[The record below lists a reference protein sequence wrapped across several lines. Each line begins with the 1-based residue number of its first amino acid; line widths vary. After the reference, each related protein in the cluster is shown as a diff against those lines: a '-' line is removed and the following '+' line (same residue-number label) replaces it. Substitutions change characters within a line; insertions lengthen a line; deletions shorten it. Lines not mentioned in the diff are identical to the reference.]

1 MVFPRGTGV
10 SARREVVLWTLQRGT
25 AVVLALCV
33 VVHLATIIYAVRGGL
48 TAHEILGRTRGNYA
62 WAIFY
67 STFVVAAAV
76 HGAIGLRA
84 IALEWL
90 RLRGAIL
97 EGTVSLIA
105 IALLVTGM
113 RAVMAVVGA

>member
-1 MVFPRGTGV
+1 V
-10 SARREVVLWTLQRGT
+10 SGRREAVLWTLQRAT

-48 TAHEILGRTRGNYA
+48 NAHEILARTRGNYA
-62 WAIFY
+62 WAMFY
-67 STFVVAAAV
+67 STFVLAAAV

-90 RLRGAIL
+90 RMRGALL
-97 EGTVSLIA
+97 EWTISLVA

-113 RAVMAVVGA
+113 RAVIAVVSA